1 MAQTMTDT
9 QAMAI
14 ASTKSPKGNKAAKAV
29 KDQAMLQVYGISRKG
44 YMPLAM
50 PTGYMEDFADKY
62 YKAIDF
68 GGTMTGEA
76 MSTTQSVLDGLE
88 SYIQNNVAA
97 QRAEAT
103 QTAIDTTVTTTQ
115 QLNALLADEFYGAMD
130 VANPGWRD
138 QLTALSDQTLD
149 SVQLSQ
155 FLNDKYAKPLA
166 ESGLNAAQK
175 LFSISDSLMNGE
187 IPKDVQAQMEKGMA
201 EQSWRTGST
210 SGVAEGS
217 FGSSLYQNLGLTSLQ
232 MVSLG
237 SGMANQANQL
247 YGTTMADL
255 NTMQTSGFGAA
266 NSMTS
271 LAKQYMPAQVDASAI
286 FAREQSALAPA
297 ASDVFNLFGS
307 MASGSLNTQESN
319 NQQYLSLMEGALAR
333 YDSIASGNASVK
345 SGVKLANMASN
356 SAKDAAMIS
365 AAGSIG
371 GAALGAGI
379 GLL

>member
-1 MAQTMTDT
+1 MADTMTME
-9 QAMAI
+9 QATAI
-14 ASTKSPKGNKAAKAV
+14 ASTKVPKGNKAAKVA

-44 YMPLAM
+44 YQPLAM
-50 PTGYMEDFADKY
+50 PTGYMEEFADKY
-62 YKAIDF
+62 YASIDF

-76 MSTTQSVLDGLE
+76 MSVTQGVMDGLE
-88 SYIQNNVAA
+88 SYIQNNIAA

-138 QLTALSDQTLD
+138 QISALSEQTLD
-149 SVQLSQ
+149 SVQLSK

-175 LFSISDSLMNGE
+175 LYSISDSLMSGE

-232 MVSLG
+232 MISLG

-255 NTMQTSGFGAA
+255 NTMQTSGFAAA
-266 NSMTS
+266 NSSTA
-271 LAKQYMPAQVDASAI
+271 LAKQYMPNQVDASAI
-286 FAREQSALAPA
+286 FNKEQSALAP
-297 ASDVFNLFGS
+297 SSTDVFNLFGS
-307 MASGSLNTQESN
+307 MATGALNIQESN
-319 NQQYLSLMEGALAR
+319 NQQYLSLLEGALSR
-333 YDSIASGNASVK
+333 YDSISAGNASVK
-345 SGVKLANMASN
+345 SGVSLANKAAAS
-356 SAKDAAMIS
+356 AEKAAMIG
-365 AAGSIG
+365 AAGSIIG
-371 GAALGAGI
+371 G
-379 GLL
+379 GLSML